1 MDYEKLNKIYYSR
14 DKYEGGYWTDIDSG
28 TTVYDTIGFMEQ
40 EAKMQEE
47 NSVLNNTLTAIG
59 NGAKGSVRGLLGAAK
74 AAIDTNIEIHKKA
87 DPNYQPYND
96 FAPGIS
102 ESLQSGID
110 SLKREEIHADSAAGE
125 LGYNLIEGAV
135 QLISQVGVTAATGG
149 IGGAVYMSANIA
161 GDQYIDL
168 REQGVDVERAA
179 QAGLM
184 NAPFQAAL
192 ERVGLNKIFG
202 KIPANSPM
210 RKKLMQVFES
220 AITEGF
226 TEGMQELPQ
235 QLTNIWAKDKN
246 ATAES
251 MAQKWGE
258 NWEQNVKEAGYSA
271 LIGGILGGGASGVR
285 VIAGSVGDH
294 IAEKATEAKKEQ
306 LVAQAEKVKASGVAP
321 DYAAAYVDANSDG
334 ATITVEAKDVAAW
347 MQTAK
352 ISNEK
357 AEEMLGVSTD
367 EINQATANGTDIDI
381 SRGNFIKA
389 MLSDNSLFEMT
400 KDGMIFD
407 QSGDLSTRGLELK
420 KELREAYAG
429 ADELNLELD
438 NELNNV
444 IDSAI
449 GAGMAKTHAENLR
462 VFLASRAMIANPE
475 NPAEWLRKNKLR
487 FENAGKAGKNKG
499 GWLQSVGE
507 HAKSAN
513 KEQLKAAKEMAANG
527 ADEKEI
533 YKKTG
538 WHRGVDGKWRFE
550 IPDNI
555 DGIDIDVWRSQGDE
569 GISLQDLYH
578 NDALFAAYPE
588 LKNVNIFKETMEGN
602 TLGYANGNENK
613 IALRKEIVEIRA
625 LKNFADFMGRVKSDI
640 ESSNVEDKEAIVSLI
655 DKAVANPSAV
665 TDSDIKKIS
674 SAISDQ
680 FYNDNIKSIDF
691 DSLLFGA
698 EVGDVAPETKAK
710 ETFDYIKNYV
720 EDIEQS
726 RNKLKRKLGEVLT
739 HEIQHIIQ
747 AQEGF
752 AKGGSQRSVRKN
764 LDEAGVGYNPELKDL
779 DLYWNLAGEQE
790 ARRTGTL
797 AQMQSEMRRLKEQ
810 ESPDTKKIEE
820 LQNKIDELV
829 LGTIDKDSA
838 IVYFG
843 DKPVV
848 SYSEEG
854 TVEKGQIAPQ
864 DDGSYIVSLFKGADA
879 STVIH
884 ETGHY
889 FVDTLVNEAVANPE
903 NEALVRDAKALLE
916 YGGMTIEQWQ
926 AADIEGKRNAHEILA
941 NAFESYIMEGKAP
954 SLGLRAAFRRFAN
967 WLSAIYAKIARAPE
981 AKELTPEVREV
992 FDAMFASREE
1002 IETIARLDGIFGT
1015 LPGTEKLSDTS
1026 RAALQ
1031 DKIMQA
1037 KDMAVEILTKEV
1049 MRNFNAERR
1058 RRKAEYEKEVR
1069 PIVEK
1074 DVLNEPVIQAR
1085 QVIADAFAKE
1095 HWKTKEDWIEK
1106 NGRLYSAR
1114 IKDRKVILQANPAV
1128 IASKYKHVLGNEL
1141 PNYADQ
1147 LKYINAEI
1155 NSRLGDI
1162 VEELKAGVK
1171 EYKEFGEF
1179 WTDNETGEVID
1190 VGDLIGKEELEFDA
1204 GMNGNKYRTKHTAD
1218 TDVNNWYTRFREKEG
1233 KRYPTVKEM
1242 IEVAR
1247 DIYAGDDKYG
1257 FYNGDIDHLLQGATS
1272 EEISAYE
1279 AETAARKAEL
1289 DELFA
1294 LKEAIEQN
1302 KEIVNISKRSAL
1314 SDDER
1319 LGFDM
1324 LAESLGYDSGDAM
1337 ATDILEAPTEGQMIR
1352 ERVDALVK
1360 AKFPDI
1366 LSERKYAEQKAR
1378 EAIYN
1383 DESGELV
1390 ALEQVLIEDM
1400 INKQVNREAEKKVK
1414 KEAAKALKEQADAY
1428 AEQFISKS
1436 SIADA
1441 INVRKWAA
1449 AERRAAANAKK
1460 AAKKGLFEDAAEY
1473 KRQQV
1478 ALHAIVRKSVQA
1490 RNRIKVSQRY
1500 LRKQLRAKQEAWH
1513 HQRHFNQTCALL
1525 ARMGLKHKGY
1535 DPAINQESLAG
1546 YVTEMA
1552 ERYGGFVDVSNFVLD
1567 ANNDLSN
1574 PKELT
1579 MEQYMDVIDALK
1591 NIRAIA
1597 NLEAKGIKDGQEATF
1612 AAEKEVILKEL
1623 NKLETRYV
1631 PEVGSDKK
1639 LSKKDKIKNY
1649 FYGLRNADNFYLFMD
1664 NWTDGYFTKHWYDVQ
1679 TRCANKEAEMVMD
1692 YQDRAIK
1699 AYNKWA
1705 PDEATKKAMDE
1716 KKSYKELNGISISK
1730 NDMIG
1735 LLVNLG
1741 NEGNAYRL
1749 CSTPPLGLEKSGIW
1763 VAPDEMLNIEQAA
1776 ELTKQNLI
1784 AFLNKYLTKADID
1797 YAQARID
1804 NCDRFWQ
1811 EVEALNLRTKGFAP
1825 PKVNAVPTIFKLAD
1839 GQEVVFKGGY
1849 FPLKRDSR
1857 LGSMPA
1863 GQNRID
1869 STEELG
1875 GSGIETMSTTA
1886 GSSKNRMKGAK
1897 YSVLLEPGSEHKAI
1911 MDTIHDICY
1920 REAMIGFRKVLNDEE
1935 IFAAL
1940 KMKLG
1945 EKNTR
1950 LLREQLQTCANPNY
1964 NVKVAE
1970 AETLL
1975 SAAANGLRNVA
1986 TNAAIMLNLK
1996 TALQNTGN
2004 VFLYG
2009 NSVEGFGY
2017 ADVLTALQR
2026 GLSGANR
2033 ADIDAICAKSVFLKE
2048 RMEIPDVTL
2057 RDIRNRDDL
2066 NPIEK
2071 RTLKWGAWLLGYT
2084 DMLTAKPVYA
2094 QAYTKKIDAGA
2105 TEQEAIEF
2113 ADKVIR
2119 RTLGSS
2125 RKQDVSSLQRGSAL
2139 FKMITMFQGFF
2150 NTQFNQWDRETHI
2163 VSNMWKDGNKKEAAM
2178 RLSAFMASKYLLACL
2193 VNVMIS
2199 EMSFTA
2205 PFEDDDDEYMK
2216 ISKELLSYPLSMSGP
2231 VGQMA
2236 NVGIQNMLGMSNY
2249 GYRLTPAQAVID
2261 KSFTAFRNVGAVSRG
2276 EKELTELVEPA
2287 IHIGGNYV
2295 GIPSSVFNILF
2306 NLVDVASG
2314 EMDLHATDFLRRR
2327 PKAERDLDEK

>member
-149 IGGAVYMSANIA
+149 VGGAVYMSANIA

-184 NAPFQAAL
+184 NAPFQAGL
-192 ERVGLNKIFG
+192 ESVGLNKIFG
-202 KIPANSPM
+202 KISVNSPM

-226 TEGMQELPQ
+226 TEGLQELPQ

-271 LIGGILGGGASGVR
+271 LIGGILGGGASGIR
-285 VIAGSVGDH
+285 VITGSVGDH
-294 IAEKATEAKKEQ
+294 IAEKATEVKKEQ
-306 LVAQAEKVKASGVAP
+306 LVEQVEKIKASGVAP

-334 ATITVEAKDVAAW
+334 ATVTVEAKDVAAW
-347 MQTAK
+347 KQTAN
-352 ISNEK
+352 ISDDK
-357 AEEMLGVSTD
+357 AEEILGVSAD
-367 EINQATANGTDIDI
+367 EINQAAANGTDIDI

-389 MLSDNSLFEMT
+389 MISDNSLFEMT

-429 ADELNLELD
+429 TDEINLELD

-462 VFLASRAMIANPE
+462 VLLSSRAMIANPE

-487 FENAGKAGKNKG
+487 FENAGKKPANN
-499 GWLQSVGE
+499 GWFQENGE
-507 HAKSAN
+507 LDKS
-513 KEQLKAAKEMAANG
+513 K
-527 ADEKEI
+527 
-533 YKKTG
+533 
-538 WHRGVDGKWRFE
+538 F
-550 IPDNI
+550 
-555 DGIDIDVWRSQGDE
+555 
-569 GISLQDLYH
+569 
-578 NDALFAAYPE
+578 
-588 LKNVNIFKETMEGN
+588 
-602 TLGYANGNENK
+602 YATSIIGNE
-613 IALRKEIVEIRA
+613 
-625 LKNFADFMGRVKSDI
+625 MGHY
-640 ESSNVEDKEAIVSLI
+640 
-655 DKAVANPSAV
+655 
-665 TDSDIKKIS
+665 TD
-674 SAISDQ
+674 
-680 FYNDNIKSIDF
+680 
-691 DSLLFGA
+691 
-698 EVGDVAPETKAK
+698 
-710 ETFDYIKNYV
+710 
-720 EDIEQS
+720 
-726 RNKLKRKLGEVLT
+726 
-739 HEIQHIIQ
+739 
-747 AQEGF
+747 
-752 AKGGSQRSVRKN
+752 
-764 LDEAGVGYNPELKDL
+764 LKDL
-779 DLYWNLAGEQE
+779 RTKALDYYKKNLQGTSVHNEILGNIRIGKGFTENDVRFTGKGRKEMSHTSAKAEKLLAVKYLREILENSNFVTEAASAKEKHDGEHFYYIHSALNINGIRQYVIANIVQLRNGE
-790 ARRTGTL
+790 L
-797 AQMQSEMRRLKEQ
+797 IYYNHNVFNENEY
-810 ESPDTKKIEE
+810 KKIEDA
-820 LQNKIDELV
+820 LKPSGSVVSSTVQNLEQQSSF
-829 LGTIDKDSA
+829 KDSVTQKRELYKQQN
-838 IVYFG
+838 IVQG
-843 DKPVV
+843 VK
-848 SYSEEG
+848 
-854 TVEKGQIAPQ
+854 TAKGQIAPQ
-864 DDGSYIVSLFKGADA
+864 DDGSYIVSLFKHADA

-903 NEALVRDAKALLE
+903 NEALVRDAKVLLE
-916 YGGMTIEQWQ
+916 YGGMTIEEWQ
-926 AADIEGKRNAHEILA
+926 AADVESKRNAHEILA

-954 SLGLRAAFRRFAN
+954 SLSLRSAFRRFAN

-992 FDAMFASREE
+992 FDAMFAGRAE

-1058 RRKAEYEKEVR
+1058 RRKAEYAKEVR
-1069 PIVEK
+1069 AIVEK

-1114 IKDRKVILQANPAV
+1114 IKDRKVMLQANPAV

-1179 WTDNETGEVID
+1179 WTDNETGEVIN
-1190 VGDLIGKEELEFDA
+1190 VGDSLSKEELEFDA
-1204 GMNGNKYRTKHTAD
+1204 GMNGNRYRTKHTAD

-1272 EEISAYE
+1272 EEISVYE
-1279 AETAARKAEL
+1279 AEMAARKAEL

-1302 KEIVNISKRSAL
+1302 KENVNISKRSAL

-1441 INVRKWAA
+1441 TNVRKWAA

-1513 HQRHFNQTCALL
+1513 HQRHFNQACALL

-1546 YVTEMA
+1546 YVAEMA
-1552 ERYGGFVDVSNFVLD
+1552 ERYGGFVDISDFVLD
-1567 ANNDLSN
+1567 ANNDLSK

-1763 VAPDEMLNIEQAA
+1763 VAPDETLNIEQAA

-2236 NVGIQNMLGMSNY
+2236 NIGIQNMLGMSNY

-2276 EKELTELVEPA
+2276 KKELTELVEPA

-2314 EMDLHATDFLRRR
+2314 EMDLHASDFLRRR
-2327 PKAERDLDEK
+2327 PKAERDLDEE

>member
-149 IGGAVYMSANIA
+149 VGGAVYMGANIA

-184 NAPFQAAL
+184 NAPIQAGL
-192 ERVGLNKIFG
+192 ESVGLNKIFG

-220 AITEGF
+220 AIAEGF
-226 TEGMQELPQ
+226 TEGLQELPQ

-271 LIGGILGGGASGVR
+271 LIGGILGGGASGIR
-285 VIAGSVGDH
+285 VITGSVGDH

-306 LVAQAEKVKASGVAP
+306 LVQQVEKIKASGVAP
-321 DYAAAYVDANSDG
+321 DYAASYVDANSDG
-334 ATITVEAKDVAAW
+334 ATVTVEAKDVAAW
-347 MQTAK
+347 QQNAN
-352 ISNEK
+352 ISDEK
-357 AEEMLGVSTD
+357 AEEILGVSAD
-367 EINQATANGTDIDI
+367 EINQAAANGTDIDI

-407 QSGDLSTRGLELK
+407 QSGDLSARGLELK

-462 VFLASRAMIANPE
+462 VLLSSRAMIANPE
-475 NPAEWLRKNKLR
+475 NPAEWLRQNKLR
-487 FENAGKAGKNKG
+487 FENAGKNPANNGWFQKN
-499 GWLQSVGE
+499 GE
-507 HAKSAN
+507 LDKSKFYA
-513 KEQLKAAKEMAANG
+513 
-527 ADEKEI
+527 
-533 YKKTG
+533 T
-538 WHRGVDGKWRFE
+538 
-550 IPDNI
+550 
-555 DGIDIDVWRSQGDE
+555 
-569 GISLQDLYH
+569 SL
-578 NDALFAAYPE
+578 
-588 LKNVNIFKETMEGN
+588 T
-602 TLGYANGNENK
+602 GNE
-613 IALRKEIVEIRA
+613 
-625 LKNFADFMGRVKSDI
+625 MGRY
-640 ESSNVEDKEAIVSLI
+640 
-655 DKAVANPSAV
+655 
-665 TDSDIKKIS
+665 TD
-674 SAISDQ
+674 
-680 FYNDNIKSIDF
+680 
-691 DSLLFGA
+691 
-698 EVGDVAPETKAK
+698 
-710 ETFDYIKNYV
+710 
-720 EDIEQS
+720 
-726 RNKLKRKLGEVLT
+726 
-739 HEIQHIIQ
+739 
-747 AQEGF
+747 
-752 AKGGSQRSVRKN
+752 
-764 LDEAGVGYNPELKDL
+764 LKDL
-779 DLYWNLAGEQE
+779 RTKALDYYKKNLQGTSVKNEVLGNIRIGKGLTDNDIALTGNG
-790 ARRTGTL
+790 RRKMSTTSAKAEKLL
-797 AQMQSEMRRLKEQ
+797 AVRYLKEIIEGSNFVTEANSNKEKHSGENFYYIHSALNVNGEKRYIVVTARELSNKELIYYNHNVFA
-810 ESPDTKKIEE
+810 ESEYKKIEDA
-820 LQNKIDELV
+820 LRPSDS
-829 LGTIDKDSA
+829 TISNAGQYSEQQPSFKDSITQKGHVYKQQN
-838 IVYFG
+838 IVQG
-843 DKPVV
+843 K
-848 SYSEEG
+848 E
-854 TVEKGQIAPQ
+854 TAKGQIAPQ
-864 DDGSYIVSLFKGADA
+864 DDGSYIVSLFKHADA

-889 FVDTLVNEAVANPE
+889 FVDTLINEAVANPE
-903 NEALVRDAKALLE
+903 NKSLMRDAKVLLE
-916 YGGMTIEQWQ
+916 YGGMTIKEWQ
-926 AADIEGKRNAHEILA
+926 AADVEGKRNAHEILA

-1058 RRKAEYEKEVR
+1058 RRKAEYAKEVR
-1069 PIVEK
+1069 AIVEK

-1114 IKDRKVILQANPAV
+1114 IKDRKVMLQANPAV

-1190 VGDLIGKEELEFDA
+1190 VGDLISKEELEFDA
-1204 GMNGNKYRTKHTAD
+1204 GMNGNRYRTKHTAD

-1272 EEISAYE
+1272 EEISVYE
-1279 AETAARKAEL
+1279 AEMAARKAEL

-1390 ALEQVLIEDM
+1390 ALEQLLIEEM

-1490 RNRIKVSQRY
+1490 RNKVKSSQRY
-1500 LRKQLRAKQEAWH
+1500 LRKQLRAKKEAWH
-1513 HQRHFNQTCALL
+1513 HQRHFNQACALL

-1546 YVTEMA
+1546 YVAEMA
-1552 ERYGGFVDVSNFVLD
+1552 ERYGGFVDISDFVLD
-1567 ANNDLSN
+1567 ANNDLSK

-1579 MEQYMDVIDALK
+1579 VEQYMDVIDALK

-1763 VAPDEMLNIEQAA
+1763 VAPDETLNIEQAA

-1811 EVEALNLRTKGFAP
+1811 EVEALNLRTKGFVP

-1869 STEELG
+1869 STDELG

-2033 ADIDAICAKSVFLKE
+2033 ADINTICAKSVFLKE

-2236 NVGIQNMLGMSNY
+2236 NIGIQNMLGMSNY
-2249 GYRLTPAQAVID
+2249 GYRPTPAQAVID

-2327 PKAERDLDEK
+2327 PKAERDLDEE

>member
-1 MDYEKLNKIYYSR
+1 MDYEKLNNIYYSR

-40 EAKMQEE
+40 EARMQEE
-47 NSVLNNTLTAIG
+47 NSVLNNTLTAVS

-74 AAIDTNIEIHKKA
+74 AAIDTNIEMHKKA

-135 QLISQVGVTAATGG
+135 QLISQIGVTAATGG

-226 TEGMQELPQ
+226 TEGLQELPQ

-367 EINQATANGTDIDI
+367 EINQAAANGTDIDI

-462 VFLASRAMIANPE
+462 VLLSSRAMIANPE
-475 NPAEWLRKNKLR
+475 NPAEWLRQNKLR
-487 FENAGKAGKNKG
+487 FENAGKNPANNGWFQKN
-499 GWLQSVGE
+499 GE
-507 HAKSAN
+507 LDKSKFYA
-513 KEQLKAAKEMAANG
+513 
-527 ADEKEI
+527 
-533 YKKTG
+533 T
-538 WHRGVDGKWRFE
+538 
-550 IPDNI
+550 
-555 DGIDIDVWRSQGDE
+555 
-569 GISLQDLYH
+569 SL
-578 NDALFAAYPE
+578 
-588 LKNVNIFKETMEGN
+588 T
-602 TLGYANGNENK
+602 GNE
-613 IALRKEIVEIRA
+613 
-625 LKNFADFMGRVKSDI
+625 MGRY
-640 ESSNVEDKEAIVSLI
+640 
-655 DKAVANPSAV
+655 
-665 TDSDIKKIS
+665 TD
-674 SAISDQ
+674 
-680 FYNDNIKSIDF
+680 
-691 DSLLFGA
+691 
-698 EVGDVAPETKAK
+698 
-710 ETFDYIKNYV
+710 
-720 EDIEQS
+720 
-726 RNKLKRKLGEVLT
+726 
-739 HEIQHIIQ
+739 
-747 AQEGF
+747 
-752 AKGGSQRSVRKN
+752 
-764 LDEAGVGYNPELKDL
+764 LKDL
-779 DLYWNLAGEQE
+779 RTKALDYYKKNLQGTSVKNEVLGNIRIGKGLTDNDIALTGNGRRKMSTTS
-790 ARRTGTL
+790 ARAEKLL
-797 AQMQSEMRRLKEQ
+797 AVRYLKEIIEGSNFVTEANSNKEKHSGENFYYIHSALNVNGEKRYIVVTARELSNKELIYYNHNVFT
-810 ESPDTKKIEE
+810 ESEYKKIEDA
-820 LQNKIDELV
+820 LRPSDS
-829 LGTIDKDSA
+829 TISNA
-838 IVYFG
+838 G
-843 DKPVV
+843 Q
-848 SYSEEG
+848 YSEQQPSFKESITQKG
-854 TVEKGQIAPQ
+854 RVYKQQNIVRGKETAKGQIAPQ
-864 DDGSYIVSLFKGADA
+864 EDGSYIVSLFKHADA

-889 FVDTLVNEAVANPE
+889 FVDTLINEAVTNPE
-903 NEALVRDAKALLE
+903 NKALMRDAKVLLE

-926 AADIEGKRNAHEILA
+926 AADVEGKRNAHEILA

-1015 LPGTEKLSDTS
+1015 LPGTENLSDTS

-1031 DKIMQA
+1031 DKIVQA

-1049 MRNFNAERR
+1049 MKNFNAERR
-1058 RRKAEYEKEVR
+1058 RRKAEYAKEVR
-1069 PIVEK
+1069 AIVEK
-1074 DVLNEPVIQAR
+1074 DILNEPVIQAR
-1085 QVIADAFAKE
+1085 QVIADTFAKE
-1095 HWKTKEDWIEK
+1095 H
-1106 NGRLYSAR
+1106 
-1114 IKDRKVILQANPAV
+1114 
-1128 IASKYKHVLGNEL
+1128 
-1141 PNYADQ
+1141 
-1147 LKYINAEI
+1147 
-1155 NSRLGDI
+1155 
-1162 VEELKAGVK
+1162 LKAK
-1171 EYKEFGEF
+1171 EG
-1179 WTDNETGEVID
+1179 WTAI
-1190 VGDLIGKEELEFDA
+1190 A
-1204 GMNGNKYRTKHTAD
+1204 NKY
-1218 TDVNNWYTRFREKEG
+1218 
-1233 KRYPTVKEM
+1233 
-1242 IEVAR
+1242 
-1247 DIYAGDDKYG
+1247 
-1257 FYNGDIDHLLQGATS
+1257 
-1272 EEISAYE
+1272 
-1279 AETAARKAEL
+1279 
-1289 DELFA
+1289 
-1294 LKEAIEQN
+1294 
-1302 KEIVNISKRSAL
+1302 KRSAL

-1390 ALEQVLIEDM
+1390 ALEQLLIEDM
-1400 INKQVNREAEKKVK
+1400 INKQINRDAEKQVK
-1414 KEAAKALKEQADAY
+1414 KDVVRALKEQADVY
-1428 AEQFISKS
+1428 AEKFISES
-1436 SIADA
+1436 SVADA
-1441 INVRKWAA
+1441 TNVRRWAA

-1460 AAKKGLFEDAAEY
+1460 AAKKGLFEEAAEY

-1478 ALHAIVRKSVQA
+1478 ALHAIVRKSVEA
-1490 RNRIKVSQRY
+1490 RNKVKSSQRY
-1500 LRKQLRAKQEAWH
+1500 LRKQLRAKKKAWH
-1513 HQRHFNQTCALL
+1513 HQRHFNQACALL

-1535 DPAINQESLAG
+1535 NPATNQESLAG
-1546 YVTEMA
+1546 YVAEMA
-1552 ERYGGFVDVSNFVLD
+1552 ERYGGFVDISDFVLN
-1567 ANNDLSN
+1567 ANNDLN
-1574 PKELT
+1574 KPKELT

-1705 PDEATKKAMDE
+1705 PDKATKKALDE

-1749 CSTPPLGLEKSGIW
+1749 CSTPPLGLAKSGIW
-1763 VAPDEMLNIEQAA
+1763 VAPDETLNVEQAA

-1897 YSVLLEPGSEHKAI
+1897 YSVLLEPGSEHKAM

-1920 REAMIGFRKVLNDEE
+1920 REAMIGFRKVLNDED
-1935 IFAAL
+1935 IFAVL

-1970 AETLL
+1970 AETL
-1975 SAAANGLRNVA
+1975 SSVAANGLRKVA

-2004 VFLYG
+2004 LFLYG

-2017 ADVLTALQR
+2017 ADVLIALQR

-2033 ADIDAICAKSVFLKE
+2033 ADIDAICTKSVFLKE
-2048 RMEIPDVTL
+2048 RMEISDVTL

-2066 NPIEK
+2066 NPVAK
-2071 RTLKWGAWLLGYT
+2071 HTLKWGTKLLGYT

-2094 QAYTKKIDAGA
+2094 QAYTKKIDEGA

-2125 RKQDVSSLQRGSAL
+2125 RLQDVSSLQRGSAL
-2139 FKMITMFQGFF
+2139 FRALTMFQGFF

-2163 VSNMWKDGNKKEAAM
+2163 VSNMWTAGNKKDAVL

-2193 VNVMIS
+2193 VNIMIS
-2199 EMSFTA
+2199 ELSFTE
-2205 PFEDDDDEYMK
+2205 PFEDDDDGWNK
-2216 ISKELLSYPLSMSGP
+2216 LSKELLNYPLSMAGP

-2249 GYRLTPAQAVID
+2249 GYRLTPIQSTID
-2261 KSFTAFRNVGAVSRG
+2261 KTYTALRSIGAVVRG
-2276 EKELTELVEPA
+2276 DKEVEEIVEPVV
-2287 IHIGGNYV
+2287 HIVGNYA
-2295 GIPSSVFNILF
+2295 GISSSMFNILF
-2306 NLVDVASG
+2306 NLSDVASG
-2314 EMDLHATDFLRRR
+2314 EMDLRATDFFRRR
-2327 PKAERDLDEK
+2327 PKNERYIE

>member
-1 MDYEKLNKIYYSR
+1 MDYEKLNRIYYSR

-47 NSVLNNTLTAIG
+47 NSVLNNTLTAVS

-74 AAIDTNIEIHKKA
+74 AAIDTNIEMHKKA

-135 QLISQVGVTAATGG
+135 QLISQIGVTAATGG
-149 IGGAVYMSANIA
+149 VGGAVYMSANIA

-192 ERVGLNKIFG
+192 ESVGLNKIFG

-220 AITEGF
+220 AVTEGF
-226 TEGMQELPQ
+226 TEGLQELPQ

-271 LIGGILGGGASGVR
+271 LIGGILGGGASGIR
-285 VIAGSVGDH
+285 VITGSVGDH

-347 MQTAK
+347 KQTAN
-352 ISNEK
+352 ISDDK
-357 AEEMLGVSTD
+357 AEEILGVSAD
-367 EINQATANGTDIDI
+367 EINKAAANGTDIDI

-407 QSGDLSTRGLELK
+407 QSGDLSARGLELK

-462 VFLASRAMIANPE
+462 VLLSSRAMIANPE

-487 FENAGKAGKNKG
+487 FENAGKKPANN
-499 GWLQSVGE
+499 GWFQENGE
-507 HAKSAN
+507 LDKS
-513 KEQLKAAKEMAANG
+513 K
-527 ADEKEI
+527 
-533 YKKTG
+533 
-538 WHRGVDGKWRFE
+538 F
-550 IPDNI
+550 
-555 DGIDIDVWRSQGDE
+555 
-569 GISLQDLYH
+569 
-578 NDALFAAYPE
+578 
-588 LKNVNIFKETMEGN
+588 
-602 TLGYANGNENK
+602 YATSIIGNE
-613 IALRKEIVEIRA
+613 
-625 LKNFADFMGRVKSDI
+625 MGHY
-640 ESSNVEDKEAIVSLI
+640 
-655 DKAVANPSAV
+655 
-665 TDSDIKKIS
+665 TD
-674 SAISDQ
+674 
-680 FYNDNIKSIDF
+680 
-691 DSLLFGA
+691 
-698 EVGDVAPETKAK
+698 
-710 ETFDYIKNYV
+710 
-720 EDIEQS
+720 
-726 RNKLKRKLGEVLT
+726 
-739 HEIQHIIQ
+739 
-747 AQEGF
+747 
-752 AKGGSQRSVRKN
+752 
-764 LDEAGVGYNPELKDL
+764 LKDL
-779 DLYWNLAGEQE
+779 RTKALDYYKKNLQGTSVHNEILGNIRIGKGFTENDVRFTGKGRKEMSHTSAKAEKLLAVKYLREILENSNFVTEAASAKEKHDGEHFYYIHSALNINGIRQYVIANIVQLRNGE
-790 ARRTGTL
+790 L
-797 AQMQSEMRRLKEQ
+797 IYYNHNVFNENEY
-810 ESPDTKKIEE
+810 KKIEDA
-820 LQNKIDELV
+820 LKPSGSVVSSTVQNLEQQSSF
-829 LGTIDKDSA
+829 KDSVTQKRELYKQQN
-838 IVYFG
+838 IVQG
-843 DKPVV
+843 VK
-848 SYSEEG
+848 
-854 TVEKGQIAPQ
+854 TAKGQIAPQ

-903 NEALVRDAKALLE
+903 NEALVRDAKVLLE

-926 AADIEGKRNAHEILA
+926 AADVESKRNAHEILA

-954 SLGLRAAFRRFAN
+954 SIGLRAAFRRFAN

-1058 RRKAEYEKEVR
+1058 RRKAEYAKEVR
-1069 PIVEK
+1069 AIVEK
-1074 DVLNEPVIQAR
+1074 DILNEPVIQAR
-1085 QVIADAFAKE
+1085 QVVADTFAKE
-1095 HWKTKEDWIEK
+1095 HWKTKEGWVEK

-1114 IKDRKVILQANPAV
+1114 IKDRKVMLQANPAV

-1204 GMNGNKYRTKHTAD
+1204 GMNGNRYRTKHTAD

-1272 EEISAYE
+1272 EEIAAYE
-1279 AETAARKAEL
+1279 AEMASRKAEL

-1390 ALEQVLIEDM
+1390 ALEQLLIEEM

-1441 INVRKWAA
+1441 TNVRKWAA

-1490 RNRIKVSQRY
+1490 RNKVKSSQRY
-1500 LRKQLRAKQEAWH
+1500 LRKQLRAKQDAWH
-1513 HQRHFNQTCALL
+1513 HQRHFNQACALL

-1552 ERYGGFVDVSNFVLD
+1552 ERYGGFVDISDFVLY
-1567 ANNDLSN
+1567 ANNDLSK

-1579 MEQYMDVIDALK
+1579 VEQYMDVIDALK

-1639 LSKKDKIKNY
+1639 LSKKDKTKNY
-1649 FYGLRNADNFYLFMD
+1649 FYGLRNSDNFYLFMD

-1763 VAPDEMLNIEQAA
+1763 VAPDETLNIEQAA

-1897 YSVLLEPGSEHKAI
+1897 YSVSLEPGSEHKAI

-1970 AETLL
+1970 AETL
-1975 SAAANGLRNVA
+1975 SSVAANGLRKVA

-2017 ADVLTALQR
+2017 ADVLIALQR

-2033 ADIDAICAKSVFLKE
+2033 ADIDAICTKSVFLKE
-2048 RMEIPDVTL
+2048 RMAIPDVTL

-2066 NPIEK
+2066 NPVEK
-2071 RTLKWGAWLLGYT
+2071 HTLKWGTRLLGYT
-2084 DMLTAKPVYA
+2084 DMLTVKPVYA
-2094 QAYTKKIDAGA
+2094 QAYTKKIDEGA

-2125 RKQDVSSLQRGSAL
+2125 RLQDVSSLQRGSAL
-2139 FKMITMFQGFF
+2139 FRALTMFQGFF

-2163 VSNMWKDGNKKEAAM
+2163 VSNMWTAGNKKDAVL

-2193 VNVMIS
+2193 VNIMIS
-2199 EMSFTA
+2199 ELSFTE
-2205 PFEDDDDEYMK
+2205 PFEDDDDGWNK
-2216 ISKELLSYPLSMSGP
+2216 LSKELLNYPLSMAGP

-2236 NVGIQNMLGMSNY
+2236 NVAIQNMLGMSNY
-2249 GYRLTPAQAVID
+2249 GYRLTPIQSIID
-2261 KSFTAFRNVGAVSRG
+2261 KTYTALRSIGAVVRG
-2276 EKELTELVEPA
+2276 DKEVEEIVEPVV
-2287 IHIGGNYV
+2287 HIVGNYV
-2295 GIPSSVFNILF
+2295 GISSSVFNILF
-2306 NLVDVASG
+2306 NLSDVASG
-2314 EMDLHATDFLRRR
+2314 EMDLRATDFLRRR
-2327 PKAERDLDEK
+2327 PKAERELDEE

>member
-1 MDYEKLNKIYYSR
+1 MDYEKLNERYYNR
-14 DKYEGGYWTDIDSG
+14 DWYEGGYWTDVDSG

-47 NSVLNNTLTAIG
+47 NSVLNNAFTALG
-59 NGAKGSVRGLLGAAK
+59 NGVKGSVRGLLGVAK
-74 AAIDTNIEIHKKA
+74 AAIDTNVEMHKKA

-96 FAPGIS
+96 FAPEIS
-102 ESLQSGID
+102 KSLQSGID

-125 LGYNLIEGAV
+125 LGYNLVEGAV
-135 QLISQVGVTAATGG
+135 QLISQIGVTAATGG
-149 IGGAVYMSANIA
+149 VGGAVYMGANIA

-179 QAGLM
+179 QAGIM
-184 NAPFQAAL
+184 NAPIQAGL

-226 TEGMQELPQ
+226 TEGLQELPQ
-235 QLTNIWAKDKN
+235 QFTNIWAKDKN

-271 LIGGILGGGASGVR
+271 LIGGILGGGASGIR
-285 VIAGSVGDH
+285 VITGSVGDH

-306 LVAQAEKVKASGVAP
+306 LVQQVEKIKGSGVAP
-321 DYAAAYVDANSDG
+321 DYAASYVDANSDG
-334 ATITVEAKDVAAW
+334 ATVTVEAKDVAAW
-347 MQTAK
+347 QQTAN
-352 ISNEK
+352 ISDEK
-357 AEEMLGVSTD
+357 AEEILGVNAD
-367 EINQATANGTDIDI
+367 EINKAAANGSDIDI

-407 QSGDLSTRGLELK
+407 QSGDLSARGLELK

-449 GAGMAKTHAENLR
+449 GAGMAKAHAENLR
-462 VFLASRAMIANPE
+462 VLLSSRAMIANPE
-475 NPAEWLRKNKLR
+475 NPAEWLRQNKLR
-487 FENAGKAGKNKG
+487 FENAGKNPANNGWFQKN
-499 GWLQSVGE
+499 GE
-507 HAKSAN
+507 LDKSKFYA
-513 KEQLKAAKEMAANG
+513 
-527 ADEKEI
+527 
-533 YKKTG
+533 T
-538 WHRGVDGKWRFE
+538 
-550 IPDNI
+550 
-555 DGIDIDVWRSQGDE
+555 
-569 GISLQDLYH
+569 SL
-578 NDALFAAYPE
+578 
-588 LKNVNIFKETMEGN
+588 T
-602 TLGYANGNENK
+602 GNE
-613 IALRKEIVEIRA
+613 
-625 LKNFADFMGRVKSDI
+625 MGRY
-640 ESSNVEDKEAIVSLI
+640 
-655 DKAVANPSAV
+655 
-665 TDSDIKKIS
+665 TD
-674 SAISDQ
+674 
-680 FYNDNIKSIDF
+680 
-691 DSLLFGA
+691 
-698 EVGDVAPETKAK
+698 
-710 ETFDYIKNYV
+710 
-720 EDIEQS
+720 
-726 RNKLKRKLGEVLT
+726 
-739 HEIQHIIQ
+739 
-747 AQEGF
+747 
-752 AKGGSQRSVRKN
+752 
-764 LDEAGVGYNPELKDL
+764 LKDL
-779 DLYWNLAGEQE
+779 RTKALDYYKKNLQGTSVKNEVLGNIRIGKGLTDNDIALTGNG
-790 ARRTGTL
+790 RRKMSTTSAKAEKLL
-797 AQMQSEMRRLKEQ
+797 AVRYLKEIIEGSNFVTEANSNKEKHSGENFYYIHSALNVNGEKRYIVVTARELSNKELIYYNHNVFT
-810 ESPDTKKIEE
+810 ESEYKKIEDA
-820 LQNKIDELV
+820 LRPSDS
-829 LGTIDKDSA
+829 TISNAGQYSEQQPSFKDSITQKGHVYKQQN
-838 IVYFG
+838 IVQG
-843 DKPVV
+843 K
-848 SYSEEG
+848 E
-854 TVEKGQIAPQ
+854 TAKGQIAPQ
-864 DDGSYIVSLFKGADA
+864 DDGSYIVSLFKHADA

-889 FVDTLVNEAVANPE
+889 FVDTLINEAVANPE
-903 NEALVRDAKALLE
+903 NKSLMRDAKVLLE
-916 YGGMTIEQWQ
+916 YGGMTIEEWQ
-926 AADIEGKRNAHEILA
+926 AADVEGKRNAHEILA

-1015 LPGTEKLSDTS
+1015 LLGTEKLSDTS

-1085 QVIADAFAKE
+1085 QVIADTFAKE
-1095 HWKTKEDWIEK
+1095 HWKTKEGWVEK

-1114 IKDRKVILQANPAV
+1114 VKDRKVMLQANPAV

-1204 GMNGNKYRTKHTAD
+1204 GMNGNRYRTKHTAE

-1272 EEISAYE
+1272 EEIAAYE
-1279 AETAARKAEL
+1279 AEMAARKAEL

-1390 ALEQVLIEDM
+1390 ALEQLLIEDM
-1400 INKQVNREAEKKVK
+1400 INKQINRDAEKKVK
-1414 KEAAKALKEQADAY
+1414 KDVVRALKEQADVY
-1428 AEQFISKS
+1428 AEKFISES
-1436 SIADA
+1436 SVADA
-1441 INVRKWAA
+1441 TNVRRWAA

-1460 AAKKGLFEDAAEY
+1460 AAKKGLFEEAAEY

-1478 ALHAIVRKSVQA
+1478 ALHAIVRKSVEA
-1490 RNRIKVSQRY
+1490 RNKVKSSQRY
-1500 LRKQLRAKQEAWH
+1500 LRKQLRAKKEAWH
-1513 HQRHFNQTCALL
+1513 HQRHFNQACALL

-1535 DPAINQESLAG
+1535 DPATNQESLTG
-1546 YVTEMA
+1546 YVAEMTNL
-1552 ERYGGFVDVSNFVLD
+1552 YGGYVDISDFVSD
-1567 ANNDLSN
+1567 ASNDLSK

-1579 MEQYMDVIDALK
+1579 MEQYMDVIGALK
-1591 NIRAIA
+1591 NIGAIA

-1749 CSTPPLGLEKSGIW
+1749 CSKPPLGLAKSGIW
-1763 VAPDEMLNIEQAA
+1763 VAPDETLNIEQAA

-1897 YSVLLEPGSEHKAI
+1897 YSVLLEPGSEHKAM

-1920 REAMIGFRKVLNDEE
+1920 REAMIGFRRILNDED

-1945 EKNTR
+1945 EKNIR

-1975 SAAANGLRNVA
+1975 SAAANGLRNAA

-2009 NSVEGFGY
+2009 KSVEGFGY
-2017 ADVLTALQR
+2017 ADVLIALQR

-2033 ADIDAICAKSVFLKE
+2033 ADIDTICAKSVFLKE

-2071 RTLKWGAWLLGYT
+2071 HTLKWGAMLLGYT

-2094 QAYTKKIDAGA
+2094 QAYTKKIDEGA
-2105 TEQEAIEF
+2105 TEREAIEF

-2125 RKQDVSSLQRGSAL
+2125 RLQDVSSLQRGSAL
-2139 FKMITMFQGFF
+2139 FRMFTMFQGFF

-2163 VSNMWKDGNKKEAAM
+2163 VSNMWTAGNKKEAAM

-2193 VNVMIS
+2193 VNLMIS
-2199 EMSFTA
+2199 EMSFTE
-2205 PFEDDDDEYMK
+2205 PFEEDDDGYMK
-2216 ISKELLSYPLSMSGP
+2216 ISKELLNYPLSMAGP
-2231 VGQMA
+2231 AGQMV
-2236 NVGIQNMLGMSNY
+2236 NVGVQSVLGMRNY

-2261 KSFTAFRNVGAVSRG
+2261 KSFTAFRNIGAVSRG
-2276 EKELTELVEPA
+2276 EKEWTEIVEPA

-2306 NLVDVASG
+2306 NLSDVVSG
-2314 EMDLHATDFLRRR
+2314 EMDLRATDFFRRR
-2327 PKAERDLDEK
+2327 PKNERYIE

>member
-1 MDYEKLNKIYYSR
+1 MDYEKLNRIYYSR

-47 NSVLNNTLTAIG
+47 NSVLNNTLTAVS

-74 AAIDTNIEIHKKA
+74 AAIDTNIEMHKKA

-135 QLISQVGVTAATGG
+135 QLVSQIGVTAATGG
-149 IGGAVYMSANIA
+149 VSGAVYMSANIA

-192 ERVGLNKIFG
+192 ESVGLNKIFG

-226 TEGMQELPQ
+226 TEGLQELPQ

-271 LIGGILGGGASGVR
+271 LIGGILGGSASGIR
-285 VIAGSVGDH
+285 VITGSVGDH

-357 AEEMLGVSTD
+357 AEEMLGVSAD
-367 EINQATANGTDIDI
+367 EIGQAAANGTDVDI

-407 QSGDLSTRGLELK
+407 QSGDLSARGLELK

-449 GAGMAKTHAENLR
+449 GAGMATSQAENLR
-462 VFLASRAMIANPE
+462 VLLSSRAMIANPE

-499 GWLQSVGE
+499 GWLS
-507 HAKSAN
+507 K
-513 KEQLKAAKEMAANG
+513 
-527 ADEKEI
+527 
-533 YKKTG
+533 
-538 WHRGVDGKWRFE
+538 
-550 IPDNI
+550 
-555 DGIDIDVWRSQGDE
+555 
-569 GISLQDLYH
+569 
-578 NDALFAAYPE
+578 
-588 LKNVNIFKETMEGN
+588 
-602 TLGYANGNENK
+602 
-613 IALRKEIVEIRA
+613 
-625 LKNFADFMGRVKSDI
+625 
-640 ESSNVEDKEAIVSLI
+640 
-655 DKAVANPSAV
+655 
-665 TDSDIKKIS
+665 
-674 SAISDQ
+674 
-680 FYNDNIKSIDF
+680 
-691 DSLLFGA
+691 
-698 EVGDVAPETKAK
+698 
-710 ETFDYIKNYV
+710 
-720 EDIEQS
+720 
-726 RNKLKRKLGEVLT
+726 
-739 HEIQHIIQ
+739 
-747 AQEGF
+747 
-752 AKGGSQRSVRKN
+752 
-764 LDEAGVGYNPELKDL
+764 
-779 DLYWNLAGEQE
+779 
-790 ARRTGTL
+790 
-797 AQMQSEMRRLKEQ
+797 
-810 ESPDTKKIEE
+810 
-820 LQNKIDELV
+820 
-829 LGTIDKDSA
+829 DKD
-838 IVYFG
+838 
-843 DKPVV
+843 
-848 SYSEEG
+848 
-854 TVEKGQIAPQ
+854 VEKGQIAPQ

-879 STVIH
+879 STTIH

-889 FVDTLVNEAVANPE
+889 FIDTLVNEAVLDSS
-903 NEALVRDAKALLE
+903 NEAMVRDAKVLLE

-926 AADIEGKRNAHEILA
+926 AADVESKRNAHEILA

-1069 PIVEK
+1069 AIVEK
-1074 DVLNEPVIQAR
+1074 DILNEPVIQAR
-1085 QVIADAFAKE
+1085 QVIADTFAKE
-1095 HWKTKEDWIEK
+1095 HWKTKEGWVEK

-1114 IKDRKVILQANPAV
+1114 IKDRKVMLQANPAV

-1272 EEISAYE
+1272 EEIAAYE
-1279 AETAARKAEL
+1279 AEMAARKAEL

-1390 ALEQVLIEDM
+1390 ALEQLLIEEM

-1436 SIADA
+1436 SVADA
-1441 INVRKWAA
+1441 TNVCRWAA

-1490 RNRIKVSQRY
+1490 RNKVKTSQRY
-1500 LRKQLRAKQEAWH
+1500 LRKQLRAKKEAWH
-1513 HQRHFNQTCALL
+1513 HQRHFNQACALL

-1546 YVTEMA
+1546 YVAEMA
-1552 ERYGGFVDVSNFVLD
+1552 ERYGGFVDISDFVLD
-1567 ANNDLSN
+1567 ANNDLSK

-1639 LSKKDKIKNY
+1639 LSKKDKTKNY
-1649 FYGLRNADNFYLFMD
+1649 FYGLRNSDNFYLFMD

-1705 PDEATKKAMDE
+1705 PDDATKKAMDE

-1763 VAPDEMLNIEQAA
+1763 VAPDETLNIEQAA

-1784 AFLNKYLTKADID
+1784 AFLNRYLTKADID

-1869 STEELG
+1869 STDELG

-1920 REAMIGFRKVLNDEE
+1920 REAMIGFRRILNDED

-1975 SAAANGLRNVA
+1975 SAAANGLRKVA

-1996 TALQNTGN
+1996 TALQNAGN

-2017 ADVLTALQR
+2017 ADVLIALHR

-2033 ADIDAICAKSVFLKE
+2033 ADINTICAKSIFLKE
-2048 RMEIPDVTL
+2048 RLEIPDVTL
-2057 RDIRNRDDL
+2057 RDIKNRDDL

-2071 RTLKWGAWLLGYT
+2071 HTLKWGTRLLGYT

-2094 QAYTKKIDAGA
+2094 QAYTKKIDEGA

-2125 RKQDVSSLQRGSAL
+2125 RLQDVSSLQRGSAL
-2139 FKMITMFQGFF
+2139 FRMLTMFQGFF

-2163 VSNMWKDGNKKEAAM
+2163 VSNMWTAGNKKEAAM

-2193 VNVMIS
+2193 VTIMIS
-2199 EMSFTA
+2199 ELSFTE
-2205 PFEDDDDEYMK
+2205 PFEDDDDGWNK
-2216 ISKELLSYPLSMSGP
+2216 LSKELLNYPLSMGGP
-2231 VGQMA
+2231 VGQVA
-2236 NVGIQNMLGMSNY
+2236 NVALQNYLGISNY
-2249 GYRLTPAQAVID
+2249 GYRLTPIQATID
-2261 KSFTAFRNVGAVSRG
+2261 KTFTAIRNIGEVTRG
-2276 EKELTELVEPA
+2276 EKDWEEAAEPVV
-2287 IHIGGNYV
+2287 HITGNYA
-2295 GIPSSVFNILF
+2295 GISSSVFNILF

-2327 PKAERDLDEK
+2327 PKAERDLDEE

>member
-1 MDYEKLNKIYYSR
+1 MDYEKLDEIYNSR
-14 DKYEGGYWTDIDSG
+14 DKYEGGYWTDVDSG

-74 AAIDTNIEIHKKA
+74 AAIDTNIEMHKKA

-110 SLKREEIHADSAAGE
+110 YLKREEIHADSAAGE
-125 LGYNLIEGAV
+125 LGYNLVEGAV
-135 QLISQVGVTAATGG
+135 QLISQMGVTAATGG
-149 IGGAVYMSANIA
+149 VGGAVYMGANIA

-184 NAPFQAAL
+184 NAPIQAGL
-192 ERVGLNKIFG
+192 ESVGLNKIFG

-226 TEGMQELPQ
+226 TEGLQELPQ

-246 ATAES
+246 ATVES

-271 LIGGILGGGASGVR
+271 LIGGILGGGASGIR
-285 VIAGSVGDH
+285 VITGSVGDH

-306 LVAQAEKVKASGVAP
+306 LVQQVEKIKASGVAP
-321 DYAAAYVDANSDG
+321 DYAASYVDANSDG
-334 ATITVEAKDVAAW
+334 ATVTVEAKDVAAW
-347 MQTAK
+347 QQTAN
-352 ISNEK
+352 ISDEK
-357 AEEMLGVSTD
+357 AEEILGVSAD
-367 EINQATANGTDIDI
+367 EINKAAANGTDIDI

-407 QSGDLSTRGLELK
+407 QSGDLSARGLELK

-462 VFLASRAMIANPE
+462 VLLSSRAMIANPE
-475 NPAEWLRKNKLR
+475 NPAEWLRQNKLR
-487 FENAGKAGKNKG
+487 FENAGKNPANKNS
-499 GWLQSVGE
+499 WLQRGNTVYGAAEIKLADDEKNFSSSVDALLKNTLPSGKPIRVMTTPLVLKSVGAPLLPVE
-507 HAKSAN
+507 VEYS
-513 KEQLKAAKEMAANG
+513 
-527 ADEKEI
+527 
-533 YKKTG
+533 
-538 WHRGVDGKWRFE
+538 
-550 IPDNI
+550 
-555 DGIDIDVWRSQGDE
+555 
-569 GISLQDLYH
+569 DLH
-578 NDALFAAYPE
+578 
-588 LKNVNIFKETMEGN
+588 
-602 TLGYANGNENK
+602 K
-613 IALRKEIVEIRA
+613 IALGKHGNEMSPDIVKQLPRA
-625 LKNFADFMGRVKSDI
+625 LTDPLMILKSYDGKNGERR
-640 ESSNVEDKEAIVSLI
+640 IVVVLDLKDRNGATVISPLGL
-655 DKAVANPSAV
+655 KQNSKNNKYYLNLLKTSYGK
-665 TDSDIKKIS
+665 TDSKTGKPSYEYFKRQIEAGNVLYVNKKRTTEWNRAVGLYLPMEESTSNSFNDIIAQHNSEYKT
-674 SAISDQ
+674 
-680 FYNDNIKSIDF
+680 
-691 DSLLFGA
+691 
-698 EVGDVAPETKAK
+698 E
-710 ETFDYIKNYV
+710 
-720 EDIEQS
+720 ED
-726 RNKLKRKLGEVLT
+726 LRKLRLEHPGYYQNRGEVT
-739 HEIQHIIQ
+739 
-747 AQEGF
+747 
-752 AKGGSQRSVRKN
+752 KGSLS
-764 LDEAGVGYNPELKDL
+764 
-779 DLYWNLAGEQE
+779 
-790 ARRTGTL
+790 
-797 AQMQSEMRRLKEQ
+797 
-810 ESPDTKKIEE
+810 
-820 LQNKIDELV
+820 
-829 LGTIDKDSA
+829 
-838 IVYFG
+838 
-843 DKPVV
+843 
-848 SYSEEG
+848 
-854 TVEKGQIAPQ
+854 PQ
-864 DDGSYIVSLFKGADA
+864 DDGSYIVSLFKHADA

-889 FVDTLVNEAVANPE
+889 FVDTLINEAVANPE
-903 NEALVRDAKALLE
+903 NKSLMRDAKVLLE
-916 YGGMTIEQWQ
+916 YGGMTIEEWQ
-926 AADIEGKRNAHEILA
+926 AADVEGKRNAHEILA

-1085 QVIADAFAKE
+1085 QVIADTFAKE
-1095 HWKTKEDWIEK
+1095 HWKTKEGWVEK

-1114 IKDRKVILQANPAV
+1114 VKDRKVMLQANPAV

-1204 GMNGNKYRTKHTAD
+1204 GMNGNRYRTKHTAE

-1257 FYNGDIDHLLQGATS
+1257 FYNGDIDHLLQGATL
-1272 EEISAYE
+1272 EEIAAYE
-1279 AETAARKAEL
+1279 AEMAARKAEL

-1390 ALEQVLIEDM
+1390 ALEQLLIEDM
-1400 INKQVNREAEKKVK
+1400 INKQINRDAEKKVK
-1414 KEAAKALKEQADAY
+1414 KDVVRALKEQADVY
-1428 AEQFISKS
+1428 AEKFISES
-1436 SIADA
+1436 SVADA
-1441 INVRKWAA
+1441 TNVRRWAA

-1460 AAKKGLFEDAAEY
+1460 AAKKGLFEEAAEY

-1478 ALHAIVRKSVQA
+1478 ALHAIVRKSVEA
-1490 RNRIKVSQRY
+1490 RNKVKSSQRY
-1500 LRKQLRAKQEAWH
+1500 LRKQLRAKKEAWH
-1513 HQRHFNQTCALL
+1513 HQRHFNQACALL

-1535 DPAINQESLAG
+1535 DPATNQESLTG
-1546 YVTEMA
+1546 YVAEMTNL
-1552 ERYGGFVDVSNFVLD
+1552 YGGYVDISDFVSD
-1567 ANNDLSN
+1567 ASNDLSK

-1579 MEQYMDVIDALK
+1579 MEQYMDVIGALK
-1591 NIRAIA
+1591 NIGAIA

-1623 NKLETRYV
+1623 NKLETRYI

-1749 CSTPPLGLEKSGIW
+1749 CSKPPLGLAKSGIW
-1763 VAPDEMLNIEQAA
+1763 VAPDETLNIEQAA

-1839 GQEVVFKGGY
+1839 GQELVFKGGY

-1897 YSVLLEPGSEHKAI
+1897 YSVLLEPGSEHKAM

-1920 REAMIGFRKVLNDEE
+1920 REAMIGFRRILNDEE
-1935 IFAAL
+1935 IFATL

-2009 NSVEGFGY
+2009 KSVEGFGY
-2017 ADVLTALQR
+2017 ADVLIALQR

-2033 ADIDAICAKSVFLKE
+2033 ADIDTICAKSIFLKE
-2048 RMEIPDVTL
+2048 RLEIPDVTL

-2071 RTLKWGAWLLGYT
+2071 RTLKWGAMLLGYT

-2094 QAYTKKIDAGA
+2094 QAYTKKIDEGA

-2125 RKQDVSSLQRGSAL
+2125 RLQDVSSLQRGSAL
-2139 FKMITMFQGFF
+2139 FRMLTMFQGFF

-2163 VSNMWKDGNKKEAAM
+2163 VSNMWTAGNKKEAAM

-2193 VNVMIS
+2193 VNLMIS
-2199 EMSFTA
+2199 EMSFTE
-2205 PFEDDDDEYMK
+2205 PFEEDDDGYIK
-2216 ISKELLSYPLSMSGP
+2216 ISKELLNYPLSMAGP

-2236 NVGIQNMLGMSNY
+2236 NVGVQSWLGMRNY

-2261 KSFTAFRNVGAVSRG
+2261 KSYTAFRNIGAVSRG
-2276 EKELTELVEPA
+2276 EKEWTEIVEPA

-2306 NLVDVASG
+2306 NLSDVVSG
-2314 EMDLHATDFLRRR
+2314 EMDLRATDFFRRR
-2327 PKAERDLDEK
+2327 AKNERYIE